1 MTNRWTPKHHI
12 EDNAIHL
19 DDFELS
25 FHRTLRVPDNH
36 DSTKLP
42 PSLRRFPLY
51 NTKDYVAKLP
61 TEMAKKGGAFLPI
74 YRE

>member
-1 MTNRWTPKHHI
+1 MTTHWNPTHRV
-12 EDNAIHL
+12 EAEAIHL

-42 PSLRRFPLY
+42 PSLGRFPLY
-51 NTKDYVAKLP
+51 NAKDYASKLP
-61 TEMAKKGGAFLPI
+61 REMARKGGVFLPM
-74 YRE
+74 YR